1 MLHRTVARLPF
12 NSFAAD
18 FWRLMARRPENS
30 FITLHKIKLRF
41 EWKEIKPFRIA
52 PMKPV
57 PVPSQ
62 YSIRATISSLLRHG
76 DASLQHTAQRL
87 GISPRS
93 LQRHLTGLGT
103 SYSEI
108 VAEVRLDTACHLLAE
123 SDQRISNIAQS
134 LGYSGASSFS
144 RIFMRLMKVQPI
156 TYRRQQIAQ
165 RKERC
170 CGGNEQSAPSPK
182 PDMAE

>member
-1 MLHRTVARLPF
+1 MVLLCFDLIAV
-12 NSFAAD
+12 D

-30 FITLHKIKLRF
+30 FITLHKIKIRF
-41 EWKEIKPFRIA
+41 EWKEIEPFRIE

-62 YSIRATISSLLRHG
+62 YSVRATIAALLRHG

-87 GISPRS
+87 GIKPRS
-93 LQRHLTGLGT
+93 LQRHLTGMGT

-108 VAEVRLDTACHLLAE
+108 VAEVRLDMACHLLAE
-123 SDQRISNIAQS
+123 SDQSISSIASS

-144 RIFMRLMKVQPI
+144 RIFMRLMKIQPI
-156 TYRRQQIAQ
+156 AFRRQQIAQ
-165 RKERC
+165 RKESRC
-170 CGGNEQSAPSPK
+170 CDSEHSALFSK
-182 PDMAE
+182 PNTAE